1 MWTSGFLRRGRN
13 NAEVRRLIYSRRAK
27 QKPRYRK
34 VRPPWRMG
42 LRWLRQNGPVFDESV
57 FGLADHRLHRWR
69 LRLDMSGVLALMTS
83 RLFRPPSRFRFA
95 LLILAALGTSLTAA
109 PASAG
114 LFGSDPT
121 PPAAIP
127 GQQDAAQQAVRIDN
141 MEQQMRQL
149 NGRIDELSHQIEQ
162 LQNILK
168 RAQEDNEFRLQKL
181 EGGKG
186 QKRSEATPPASV
198 PAAGST
204 TAAVDAPM
212 DSVDGGG
219 TMPAGFAIDA
229 PNAVATN
236 RPAVDGSL
244 GSPPAPLGTLPS
256 TLASDTAPPSA
267 SAVGGP
273 LDLSAIARGD
283 FTPNTNTIATSGGLA
298 AAASQDIAGGAGTL
312 APPPSAGT
320 LAPPSV
326 APAAPQQMASV
337 APAAVDPGADYDRA
351 YSSIVSGN
359 YAAAEAGFKKFLTDF
374 PGDARAADA
383 QYWLGESY
391 FSRHQYRDA
400 ATSYLATYKNHP
412 TSQKAP
418 DSLFKLGL
426 SLEGLG
432 ETSAACATYGEL
444 TKKFPKAQSGLV
456 SRVATQKQKLGC
468 S

>member
-1 MWTSGFLRRGRN
+1 
-13 NAEVRRLIYSRRAK
+13 
-27 QKPRYRK
+27 
-34 VRPPWRMG
+34 
-42 LRWLRQNGPVFDESV
+42 
-57 FGLADHRLHRWR
+57 
-69 LRLDMSGVLALMTS
+69 MTS

-95 LLILAALGTSLTAA
+95 ALAVAALGTALLTAA

-114 LFGSDPT
+114 LFGSDPA
-121 PPAAIP
+121 PPAL

-141 MEQQMRQL
+141 MEQQVRTL
-149 NGRIDELSHQIEQ
+149 NGRIDELTHQIEQ
-162 LQNILK
+162 LQLMLK
-168 RAQEDNEFRLQKL
+168 RAQEDNQFRLQQL

-186 QKRSEATPPASV
+186 QKRSEVAPSTAPSAVNAAT
-198 PAAGST
+198 ST
-204 TAAVDAPM
+204 AEAPM
-212 DSVDGGG
+212 DSVGDGGPL
-219 TMPAGFAIDA
+219 PAGFAIDA
-229 PNAVATN
+229 PGAVPPSQA
-236 RPAVDGSL
+236 AGSAPL
-244 GSPPAPLGTLPS
+244 GTPPAPLGTLPG
-256 TLASDTAPPSA
+256 TMATDTAAPSA

-283 FTPNTNTIATSGGLA
+283 LTPTNTAITNSGGLA
-298 AAASQDIAGGAGTL
+298 AAASQDLAAAGTL
-312 APPPSAGT
+312 APPPADVG
-320 LAPPSV
+320 A
-326 APAAPQQMASV
+326 AAPQQMASV

-351 YSSIVSGN
+351 YSSILNGD
-359 YAAAEAGFKKFLTDF
+359 YAAAETGFKKFLTDF

-444 TKKFPKAQSGLV
+444 SKKFPKAQSGLV
-456 SRVATQKQKLGC
+456 TRVATQKQKLGC

>member
-1 MWTSGFLRRGRN
+1 MVLSLLKASSGWWTTGYTEG
-13 NAEVRRLIYSRRAK
+13 AV
-27 QKPRYRK
+27 
-34 VRPPWRMG
+34 
-42 LRWLRQNGPVFDESV
+42 
-57 FGLADHRLHRWR
+57 
-69 LRLDMSGVLALMTS
+69 DMSGMPVLMTS

-95 LLILAALGTSLTAA
+95 LLAIAALGTALTVA

-121 PPAAIP
+121 PPAA

-149 NGRIDELSHQIEQ
+149 NGRIDELTHQIEQ
-162 LQNILK
+162 LQTILK

-186 QKRSEATPPASV
+186 QKRSDATPP
-198 PAAGST
+198 
-204 TAAVDAPM
+204 TAAPSTGTATAAADAPM
-212 DSVDGGG
+212 DSVDGSGA
-219 TMPAGFAIDA
+219 MPAGFAIDA
-229 PNAVATN
+229 PNAVATA
-236 RPAVDGSL
+236 RPADDGSL
-244 GSPPAPLGTLPS
+244 GAPPTALGTLPS
-256 TLASDTAPPSA
+256 TVAGDTAPPSA
-267 SAVGGP
+267 SAIGGP

-283 FTPNTNTIATSGGLA
+283 FTPNTNPIATSGGLA

-312 APPPSAGT
+312 APPSSAGT
-320 LAPPSV
+320 LAPPAGVS
-326 APAAPQQMASV
+326 AAPQQMASV

-359 YAAAEAGFKKFLTDF
+359 YSAAEAGFKKFLTDF
-374 PGDARAADA
+374 PGDPRAADA

-400 ATSYLATYKNHP
+400 ATSYLATYKGHP

>member
-1 MWTSGFLRRGRN
+1 MKASSG
-13 NAEVRRLIYSRRAK
+13 
-27 QKPRYRK
+27 
-34 VRPPWRMG
+34 WRTTG
-42 LRWLRQNGPVFDESV
+42 CTDG
-57 FGLADHRLHRWR
+57 AA
-69 LRLDMSGVLALMTS
+69 DMSGMLALMTS

-95 LLILAALGTSLTAA
+95 LLTIAALGTALTSA

-114 LFGSDPT
+114 LFGSDPA
-121 PPAAIP
+121 PPVA
-127 GQQDAAQQAVRIDN
+127 GQQDAAQQAVRMDN

-186 QKRSEATPPASV
+186 QKRSDATPPPASV
-198 PAAGST
+198 PSAGTT

-212 DSVDGGG
+212 DSVNGSG
-219 TMPAGFAIDA
+219 TMPAGFGIDA
-229 PNAVATN
+229 PNAAGTA
-236 RPAVDGSL
+236 RPADDGSL
-244 GSPPAPLGTLPS
+244 GAPPAPLGTLPS
-256 TLASDTAPPSA
+256 TVAGDTAPPSA

-283 FTPNTNTIATSGGLA
+283 FTPNTNTITTSGGLA
-298 AAASQDIAGGAGTL
+298 AAASQDLAGAAGTL

-359 YAAAEAGFKKFLTDF
+359 YAAAETGFKKFLTDF
-374 PGDARAADA
+374 PGDPRAADA